1 MNFHESKFKTRP
13 LKHQAHYLTN
23 YAGRKYFA
31 LFAEQGTGKSWMLI
45 NEAAQL
51 WESGDIEE
59 VLIIAPNGVHENWTR
74 PVIGQFAQH
83 CPDWVNWKSIA
94 WNASNSNRVQKERNE
109 FIADNQHR
117 KLRIYSF
124 NWESI
129 QNERGQEEVL
139 RFIRSSRSVMVI
151 LDESD
156 SMKDPQ
162 GLRAKFLEKLKKDQ
176 KITYKKICT
185 GTPINNSPFDAYSQ
199 FRFLNTS
206 ILETD
211 SFRAFKTEYG
221 KCLPPQHGL
230 IRNIVGKKVKLDIN
244 QLRDIHE
251 WKKKLMY
258 IIDNNGRTDLIHLLY
273 DSLEANDSGCD
284 ELFIERLQKLKA
296 SFNPESNAPQKVLAC
311 SLIDSICSVISGHLR
326 KMTSAM
332 NPNRIPLIVERDKE
346 NKPIYRNL
354 DKLAKLI
361 EPHSWRVL
369 RSECLDLPDK
379 IYETLFFHLT
389 QQQKEVYRLAE
400 EECRMMFEG
409 KTTPFSRLTA
419 VTKLSQITSGYYLHP
434 ASDNA
439 VRINGRNPKLELLVE
454 RCKNCVERG
463 EKFIV
468 WARYTV
474 EIDDISEALTKEG
487 ITNAKYYG
495 KTKRVDRL
503 DIIDKFEQKDELIAL
518 EGEVEVWKKSG
529 LDGFIGNQKAG
540 GTGITLINAR
550 EVHYYSNDFSYRNRI
565 QSEDRSMRIGQT
577 KDVTYFNYAAI
588 GTIDEY
594 VILCL
599 LNKQDV
605 AFTIID
611 KGRRGEL
618 FNLGN
623 KLLTA

>member
-1 MNFHESKFKTRP
+1 MNEHISKFKTQP
-13 LKHQAHYLTN
+13 LKHQAHYLTQ
-23 YAGRKYFA
+23 YVGRKYFA
-31 LFAEQGTGKSWMLI
+31 IFAEQGTGKSKMLI
-45 NEAAQL
+45 DEAAQL

-74 PVIGQFAQH
+74 PVVGQFAQH

-94 WNASNSNRVQKERNE
+94 WNSSNSNKVQKERDE
-109 FIADNQHR
+109 FIQDNQHR
-117 KLRIYSF
+117 QLRIYAF
-124 NWESI
+124 NWEAI

-156 SMKDPQ
+156 AMKDPQ
-162 GLRAKFLEKLKKDQ
+162 GLRAKFLEKLKKDP
-176 KITYKKICT
+176 KITYRKICT
-185 GTPINNSPFDAYSQ
+185 GTPINNAPFDAFSQ
-199 FRFLNTS
+199 FRFLNPS
-206 ILETD
+206 ILETN
-211 SFRAFKTEYG
+211 SFRAFKTEYS

-230 IRNIVGKKVKLDIN
+230 VRNIVGKKVKLDIN
-244 QLRDIHE
+244 QLRDINE
-251 WKKKLMY
+251 WKRQLMS
-258 IIDNNGRTDLIHLLY
+258 IIDNNGRSDLINLLY
-273 DSLEANDSGCD
+273 DALEANDSGCD
-284 ELFIERLQKLKA
+284 ELFIERLQKLKT
-296 SFNPESNAPQKVLAC
+296 SFNPESIAPQKVKAC
-311 SLIDSICSVISGHLR
+311 SLIDSICSVVGGHLK

-332 NPNRIPLIVERDKE
+332 NPNRIPLIVERDKD

-389 QQQKEVYRLAE
+389 PEQVEVYRIAE
-400 EECRMMFEG
+400 EECRIMFEG
-409 KTTPFSRLTA
+409 QATPFSRLTA

-434 ASDNA
+434 ASDDA
-439 VRINGRNPKLELLVE
+439 VRITGRNPKLELLVE
-454 RCKNCVERG
+454 RISQCVERG
-463 EKFIV
+463 EKAIV
-468 WARYTV
+468 WARYTQ
-474 EIDDISEALTKEG
+474 EIDDIAEALDKEK
-487 ITNAKYYG
+487 ITSAKYYG
-495 KTKRVDRL
+495 KTKRKDRIE
-503 DIIDKFEQKDELIAL
+503 IIDKFEQKDELISVQND
-518 EGEVEVWKKSG
+518 VEVWKKSG
-529 LDGFIGNQKAG
+529 LDVFIGNQRAG
-540 GTGITLINAR
+540 GTGITLIAASS
-550 EVHYYSNDFSYRNRI
+550 VHYYSNNFSLRDRL

-577 KDVTYFNYAAI
+577 KDVTYYNYAGI

-605 AFTIID
+605 SFNIVD
-611 KGRRGEL
+611 KHRSREL